1 VILDGVL
8 GIPTALGTTFKHLFR
23 PPTTV
28 QYPEELPA
36 ISSRHRGRHIL
47 HRYEDGLE
55 KCVGCELCAAAC
67 PSKCILVV
75 AEENTETHRVSPGER
90 YASRYEIN
98 LARCIFCGYCE
109 EACPVGA
116 ITMGPRYDIS
126 DYDINKLIITKEDL
140 LEGDWGGRPM
150 TAAEAAP
157 TAQPE
162 MHREEYPHP
171 AERSS
176 SDSEEGQ
183 SDLPAAHAAT
193 ASESPPQG

>member
-1 VILDGVL
+1 MILDDVL
-8 GIPTALGTTFKHLFR
+8 GIPNALGTTFKHLFR

-28 QYPEELPA
+28 QYPDELPP

-75 AEENTETHRVSPGER
+75 AEENTETNRVSPGER

-126 DYDINKLIITKEDL
+126 DYDIRKLIITKEDL
-140 LEGDWGGRPM
+140 IEPVWGERPI
-150 TAAEAAP
+150 TAAEVGP
-157 TAQPE
+157 TAVPQL
-162 MHREEYPHP
+162 HEEEHPHP

-176 SDSEEGQ
+176 SEAPGPQASAAASQGP
-183 SDLPAAHAAT
+183 PAA
-193 ASESPPQG
+193 

>member
-1 VILDGVL
+1 MILDDVL
-8 GIPTALGTTFKHLFR
+8 GIPNALGTTFKHLFR

-75 AEENTETHRVSPGER
+75 AEENTETNRVSPGER

-116 ITMGPRYDIS
+116 ITMGPRYDMS
-126 DYDINKLIITKEDL
+126 DYDIRKLIITKDDL
-140 LEGDWGGRPM
+140 LEAAWGERPI
-150 TAAEAAP
+150 TAAAVAP
-157 TAQPE
+157 TAVPE
-162 MHREEYPHP
+162 LHQEEHPHP

-176 SDSEEGQ
+176 SEGPAPQ
-183 SDLPAAHAAT
+183 EVPAAAA
-193 ASESPPQG
+193 ESPPAG

>member
-1 VILDGVL
+1 MILDDAL
-8 GIPTALGTTFKHLFR
+8 GIPAALGTTFKHLFR

-28 QYPEELPA
+28 QYPEELPV

-67 PSKCILVV
+67 PAKCILVV
-75 AEENTETHRVSPGER
+75 AEENTDEDRVSPGER

-126 DYDINKLIITKEDL
+126 EYDINQLVITKEDL
-140 LEGDWGGRPM
+140 LEPAWGDGRQQV
-150 TAAEAAP
+150 TLREDLYTGAP
-157 TAQPE
+157 
-162 MHREEYPHP
+162 
-171 AERSS
+171 
-176 SDSEEGQ
+176 G
-183 SDLPAAHAAT
+183 
-193 ASESPPQG
+193 

>member
-1 VILDGVL
+1 MILDSVL
-8 GIPTALGTTFKHLFR
+8 GIPTALGTTFKHLFK

-28 QYPEELPA
+28 QYPEELPP

-75 AEENTETHRVSPGER
+75 AEENTETNRVSPGER

-126 DYDINKLIITKEDL
+126 DYDINQLIITKEDL
-140 LEGDWGGRPM
+140 LEASWGERTM
-150 TAAEAAP
+150 TASQAST

-162 MHREEYPHP
+162 MHHDEHPHP

-176 SDSEEGQ
+176 SEAPTPILQ
-183 SDLPAAHAAT
+183 PAPPTSAAAT
-193 ASESPPQG
+193 PTKA

>member
-1 VILDGVL
+1 MILDNVL
-8 GIPTALGTTFKHLFR
+8 GVPGALGTTFKHLFR

-28 QYPEELPA
+28 EYPEELPA
-36 ISSRHRGRHIL
+36 ISARHRGRHIL

-67 PSKCILVV
+67 PAKCILVI
-75 AEENTETHRVSPGER
+75 AEENTPENQVSPGER

-126 DYDINKLIITKEDL
+126 EYDVRKLIITKDEL
-140 LEGDWGGRPM
+140 LEPRWGAG
-150 TAAEAAP
+150 AAP
-157 TAQPE
+157 
-162 MHREEYPHP
+162 REFIASGAAAPGGGAAADAGP
-171 AERSS
+171 A
-176 SDSEEGQ
+176 G
-183 SDLPAAHAAT
+183 
-193 ASESPPQG
+193 

>member
-1 VILDGVL
+1 LILDGVL

-28 QYPEELPA
+28 QYPDELPP

-75 AEENTETHRVSPGER
+75 AEENTETNRVSPGER

-126 DYDINKLIITKEDL
+126 DYDIRKLIITKDDL
-140 LEGDWGGRPM
+140 LEASWGEHEM
-150 TAAEAAP
+150 SAAQAST

-162 MHREEYPHP
+162 MHRDEHPHP

-176 SDSEEGQ
+176 SEAATPILE
-183 SDLPAAHAAT
+183 PAATPTT
-193 ASESPPQG
+193 ADQSSQE

>member
-1 VILDGVL
+1 MILDGVL
-8 GIPTALGTTFKHLFR
+8 GIPIALSTTFKHLFQ

-75 AEENTETHRVSPGER
+75 AEENTETNRVSPGSATPR
-90 YASRYEIN
+90 ATRSTS
-98 LARCIFCGYCE
+98 RCIFCGYCE

-140 LEGDWGGRPM
+140 LEGEWGGRSM
-150 TAAEAAP
+150 TAAQASS

-162 MHREEYPHP
+162 LHQDEHPHP

-176 SDSEEGQ
+176 SEAETPIAQ
-183 SDLPAAHAAT
+183 PAAAA
-193 ASESPPQG
+193 ESPPQV

>member
-1 VILDGVL
+1 MILDGVL
-8 GIPTALGTTFKHLFR
+8 GIPIALSTTFKHLFQ

-75 AEENTETHRVSPGER
+75 AEENTETDRVSPGER

-116 ITMGPRYDIS
+116 ITMGPRYDMS
-126 DYDINKLIITKEDL
+126 DYDINQLIITKEDL
-140 LEGDWGGRPM
+140 LEGEWGGRSM
-150 TAAEAAP
+150 AASQA
-157 TAQPE
+157 
-162 MHREEYPHP
+162 
-171 AERSS
+171 SS
-176 SDSEEGQ
+176 KSQ
-183 SDLPAAHAAT
+183 PAAAA
-193 ASESPPQG
+193 ESPPQV

>member
-1 VILDGVL
+1 MIIDNVL
-8 GIPTALGTTFKHLFR
+8 GVPAALGTTFKHLFR

-28 QYPEELPA
+28 EYPEELPA

-67 PSKCILVV
+67 PSKCILVI
-75 AEENTETHRVSPGER
+75 AEENTEEHRVSPGER

-116 ITMGPRYDIS
+116 ITMGPRYDMS
-126 DYDINKLIITKEDL
+126 EYDIRKLIITKEDL
-140 LEGDWGGRPM
+140 LEPPWGDGAIQSVALNAG
-150 TAAEAAP
+150 ALVAAP
-157 TAQPE
+157 APIPE
-162 MHREEYPHP
+162 SRHP
-171 AERSS
+171 AEPS
-176 SDSEEGQ
+176 
-183 SDLPAAHAAT
+183 A
-193 ASESPPQG
+193 

>member
-1 VILDGVL
+1 VILDDVL

-28 QYPEELPA
+28 QYPDELPA
-36 ISSRHRGRHIL
+36 ISRRHRGRHIL
-47 HRYEDGLE
+47 HRYEDNLE

-75 AEENTETHRVSPGER
+75 AEENTETNRVSPGER

-126 DYDINKLIITKEDL
+126 DYDVRKLIITKEDL
-140 LEGDWGGRPM
+140 LEPAWGERTIAPV
-150 TAAEAAP
+150 EAAP
-157 TAQPE
+157 TAIPQ
-162 MHREEYPHP
+162 MHQEQHPDP

-176 SDSEEGQ
+176 SESPSPAEV
-183 SDLPAAHAAT
+183 PAAAA
-193 ASESPPQG
+193 ESPAAG

>member
-1 VILDGVL
+1 VILDSVL

-28 QYPEELPA
+28 QYPEELPPV
-36 ISSRHRGRHIL
+36 SSRHRGRHIL

-67 PSKCILVV
+67 PAKCILVV
-75 AEENTETHRVSPGER
+75 AEENTETNRVSPGER

-116 ITMGPRYDIS
+116 VTMGPRYDMS
-126 DYDINKLIITKEDL
+126 EYDINQLVITKEDL
-140 LEGDWGGRPM
+140 LEPAWGAGRQRV
-150 TAAEAAP
+150 TLSESAAAASP
-157 TAQPE
+157 PLAGVG
-162 MHREEYPHP
+162 EEPHHP
-171 AERSS
+171 AERA
-176 SDSEEGQ
+176 
-183 SDLPAAHAAT
+183 PAGSGEDAT
-193 ASESPPQG
+193 PAGTRG